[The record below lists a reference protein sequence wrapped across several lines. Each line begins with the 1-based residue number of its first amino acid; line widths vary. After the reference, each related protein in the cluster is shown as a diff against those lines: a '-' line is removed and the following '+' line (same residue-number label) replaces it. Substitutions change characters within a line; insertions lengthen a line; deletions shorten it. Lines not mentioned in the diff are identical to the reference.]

1 MAATVFLSYASADQK
16 TAETI
21 CQALEGRGLDC
32 WISCRNIHPGE
43 NFQEAIVRAI
53 SAAKVMLFVFS
64 ANSNNSDE
72 VKKEIALAGKHKLFV
87 IPVRVED
94 VIPNDS
100 LSYEFA
106 TRQWIDLFRDWD
118 FSLEQLATQI
128 VAVTALVS
136 GGNTTAPPT
145 EAERIARRDDTAA
158 AGDPA
163 AASVTAEALTADA
176 HAATAAVAAGIPDV
190 EAIYALGNTHAK
202 NKEYDQAIEQYD
214 HVIRIDPQHLNALN
228 NRGNAYLAKGA
239 YDQAIADF
247 DKAIAI
253 KPDFATAY
261 ANRGNAYQDRGEFD
275 RAIRDYGVALQL
287 KPDLAVALDN
297 RAKAYDRK
305 GMHDQARKDH
315 AAAAALRNPKASMPL
330 TAPTASSAPAAGAAA
345 AGAAGATAGVA
356 AGAPARPAGALPG
369 ILTGSNRVFV
379 IAGGA
384 LVGLLLLA
392 VIAGALIKPKPV
404 VLSSTPA
411 LSSTVDSG
419 NPSTAPPAGGMSAAD
434 ADKNGDAAWN
444 AKNYDDALTFYRQS
458 AALGDAA
465 GQNGIGTLYYFG
477 RGGVPQDYGQ
487 AMKWF
492 QLAAAQGN
500 QEAQNSIGN
509 LYDNGYGVPVDYA
522 QAMKWYLLS
531 ANQGNSSGQSNVG
544 SLYANGNGV
553 PVDYAQAMHW
563 FQLAAA
569 QGDATGEGWIGYLYA
584 NGDGVA
590 QDLGQARAWYV
601 KGAAG
606 GDQGSKDWLDQHP
619 Q

>member
-1 MAATVFLSYASADQK
+1 MATIFLSYASKDQK
-16 TAETI
+16 TAETL

-32 WISCRNIHPGE
+32 WMACRNVHPGE

-53 SAAKVMLFVFS
+53 RSAKVMLFVFS

-72 VKKEIALAGKHKLFV
+72 VKKEIVLAGQHKLFV

-94 VIPNDS
+94 VIPNEA
-100 LSYEFA
+100 LAYEFA

-118 FSLEQLATQI
+118 FAVEQLATQI

-145 EAERIARRDDTAA
+145 EAERVANRE
-158 AGDPA
+158 A
-163 AASVTAEALTADA
+163 AASADPSAAAAVTADA
-176 HAATAAVAAGIPDV
+176 GNPDARAAAAAVATAIPDV
-190 EAIYALGNTHAK
+190 EAIYALGNTHAR
-202 NKEYDQAIEQYD
+202 NREYDQAIEQYD
-214 HVIRIDPQHLNALN
+214 HVIRIDPQHINALN
-228 NRGNAYLAKGA
+228 NRGNAYLAKGG

-315 AAAAALRNPKASMPL
+315 AAAAALRNPRASMPL
-330 TAPTASSAPAAGAAA
+330 TAPTAGASAAGAAA
-345 AGAAGATAGVA
+345 AGAAGATAG
-356 AGAPARPAGALPG
+356 PAGALQG

-404 VLSSTPA
+404 VPSSTPA
-411 LSSTVDSG
+411 LSGAIDSS
-419 NPSTAPPAGGMSAAD
+419 NPSAAPPEGGMSAAD
-434 ADKNGDAAWN
+434 AVTNGDKAWN
-444 AKNYDDALTFYRQS
+444 AKNYDDALTFYRQA

-465 GQNGIGTLYYFG
+465 GQNGVGTLYYFG
-477 RGGVPQDYGQ
+477 RGGLSQDYGQ

-509 LYDNGYGVPVDYA
+509 LYDNGYGVPVDYG

-553 PVDYAQAMHW
+553 PVDYAEAMRW

-590 QDLGQARAWYV
+590 QDLEQARAWYI

-606 GDQGSKDWLDQHP
+606 GDQGSKDWLAQNRR
-619 Q
+619 